1 MRIVVWRKPEFSGD
15 FVVAPNGTITH
26 PLFRSVQVAGV
37 PFATAEAN
45 LRRYLSQFEQNPE
58 FVIEP
63 LIRVAVSGE
72 VGRPQVFAL
81 RPETTIAEAVVRAGG
96 ATQLGARD
104 RVRVVRLDA
113 SGRQEQLIVNLT
125 DPTAGY
131 GKVPVKSGDQIIVDR
146 RKSFMKDILLPTLG
160 VIGSIASLG
169 LLIDR
174 VSRAT
179 TTRCPCALSP
189 LTTACFPAASSLLS
203 DPWSLVKAPGSVS
216 FRQALNVVRRR
227 FQLILAVTACGAA
240 LGMFL
245 ASREPTS
252 YKASA
257 MLRLAGERQTLTG
270 VAEEV
275 DPSLGRTADPM
286 LSIIELL
293 RSRTVA
299 GVAVDSLGLQL
310 VSLTPEFSVEDL
322 TKVQVDPRAAGDS
335 VQMVFRD
342 DAVSARR
349 GERALTVPYGQ
360 LVNLGVVQFVVRS
373 RPAVEAVTLGIR
385 SREAAIDAPPRGPAG
400 HAQGADRRDR
410 RRIRRRGSAHRPAH
424 REQHCAC
431 VPDAERA
438 VGPRTVPPEGRV
450 PGGTAGPDRQHAG
463 AGPGRAQLVPQP
475 ATARQLPGQACGG
488 AVGPAGPRL
497 PPGGARRRPA
507 HVRHPAASG

>member
-1 MRIVVWRKPEFSGD
+1 MHTLVALTVLAFVVFSAPASAQESRASSEQSVLAPGDSVRIVVWRKPEFSGD

-174 VSRAT
+174 VSR
-179 TTRCPCALSP
+179 
-189 LTTACFPAASSLLS
+189 
-203 DPWSLVKAPGSVS
+203 
-216 FRQALNVVRRR
+216 N
-227 FQLILAVTACGAA
+227 
-240 LGMFL
+240 
-245 ASREPTS
+245 
-252 YKASA
+252 
-257 MLRLAGERQTLTG
+257 
-270 VAEEV
+270 
-275 DPSLGRTADPM
+275 
-286 LSIIELL
+286 
-293 RSRTVA
+293 
-299 GVAVDSLGLQL
+299 
-310 VSLTPEFSVEDL
+310 
-322 TKVQVDPRAAGDS
+322 
-335 VQMVFRD
+335 
-342 DAVSARR
+342 
-349 GERALTVPYGQ
+349 
-360 LVNLGVVQFVVRS
+360 NN
-373 RPAVEAVTLGIR
+373 
-385 SREAAIDAPPRGPAG
+385 
-400 HAQGADRRDR
+400 
-410 RRIRRRGSAHRPAH
+410 
-424 REQHCAC
+424 
-431 VPDAERA
+431 
-438 VGPRTVPPEGRV
+438 
-450 PGGTAGPDRQHAG
+450 
-463 AGPGRAQLVPQP
+463 
-475 ATARQLPGQACGG
+475 
-488 AVGPAGPRL
+488 
-497 PPGGARRRPA
+497 
-507 HVRHPAASG
+507 